1 MSLDPELKAEIERR
15 VAAGEVTR
23 CPPRTFARDA
33 TRGIDWKDEQAAGVR
48 ISQRQRRFQ
57 AAEAKRRRLE
67 QAGAAMGKAAKDSGK
82 AFSAETRAAPAPAP
96 ARPAPSPAPETTPA
110 RGLSEVWPFRAH
122 RAVAELPE
130 APAAPEPPTCSATI
144 PAGPSRACGQALRGE
159 APPPAAAGLKAVSP
173 VSDRNLKPR
182 APGKRPALRWI
193 PLARLAVSEAYQRG
207 MAARSVTMIRKAV
220 EEFDWARLK
229 PLSVAARADGWFE
242 VLDGQHTATIL
253 LMAGETEA
261 PCLVLPD
268 AAEAAKAEA
277 FVGLNSARVQVTPM
291 QRHHAAVAAGRAEA
305 LAVEAAC
312 HAAGAKLLR
321 NAKPAGRYLPG
332 ETVAAPALTAIAGR
346 RGEAGLARVL
356 LPCVRAG
363 LAPIPTDAVL
373 AVELLLFD
381 PGWAGEIGEAAIT
394 RALRDLPA
402 RLAEAETL
410 RARAPQP
417 RPRALAAAIF
427 RAAGACARASAGS
440 ASEGSARGV
449 ASGR

>member
-23 CPPRTFARDA
+23 CPPRTFAVDA
-33 TRGIDWKDEQAAGVR
+33 AQGIDWKDGREAGRR
-48 ISQRQRRFQ
+48 INERQRRFE
-57 AAEAKRRRLE
+57 AAAAKRRRLE
-67 QAGAAMGKAAKDSGK
+67 AAGAAIGKAAKDTGK

-96 ARPAPSPAPETTPA
+96 ARPAPRPAPETTPA

-122 RAVAELPE
+122 RAVAEIPD
-130 APAAPEPPTCSATI
+130 AAATI
-144 PAGPSRACGQALRGE
+144 PT
-159 APPPAAAGLKAVSP
+159 GLKAVAP

-220 EEFDWARLK
+220 EAFDWARLK

-268 AAEAAKAEA
+268 AAEAEKAEA
-277 FVGLNSARVQVTPM
+277 FVGLNSSRVQVTPM

-305 LAVEAAC
+305 LAVEAAA

-363 LAPIPTDAVL
+363 LAPIPTDALL

-381 PGWAGEIGEAAIT
+381 PGWEGEIGEAAIT
-394 RALRDLPA
+394 RALGDLPA

-410 RARAPQP
+410 RSRAPQP

-427 RAAGACARASAGS
+427 K
-440 ASEGSARGV
+440 

>member
-23 CPPRTFARDA
+23 CPPRTFAVDA
-33 TRGIDWKDEQAAGVR
+33 AETAHWKDGREAGRR
-48 ISQRQRRFQ
+48 ISERQRRFQ

-67 QAGAAMGKAAKDSGK
+67 AAGAAMGAAAKDTGK

-96 ARPAPSPAPETTPA
+96 ARPAPRPAPETTPA

-122 RAVAELPE
+122 RAVAEIPD
-130 APAAPEPPTCSATI
+130 AAATI

-159 APPPAAAGLKAVSP
+159 APPPAAAGLKAVAP

-268 AAEAAKAEA
+268 AAEAEKAEA

-356 LPCVRAG
+356 APLVAAG

-394 RALRDLPA
+394 RALGDLPA

-427 RAAGACARASAGS
+427 RA
-440 ASEGSARGV
+440 
-449 ASGR
+449 SGR

>member
-23 CPPRTFARDA
+23 CPPRTFARDV
-33 TRGIDWKDEQAAGVR
+33 TQPGDWKDGRDAAAR
-48 ISQRQRRFQ
+48 AAQRQRRFQ

-67 QAGAAMGKAAKDSGK
+67 AAGAALGKAAKDSGTGSVVPHNDAKPGSAFPEETPCPQRFASK
-82 AFSAETRAAPAPAP
+82 AREGAEGPEVPATGGRREPPATR
-96 ARPAPSPAPETTPA
+96 RPAPRPEKDRHPAPETTPA

-122 RAVAELPE
+122 RAVAEIPE
-130 APAAPEPPTCSATI
+130 AAS
-144 PAGPSRACGQALRGE
+144 PAGLRPV
-159 APPPAAAGLKAVSP
+159 AP

-220 EEFDWARLK
+220 EAFDWARLK

-268 AAEAAKAEA
+268 AAEAEKAEA
-277 FVGLNSARVQVTPM
+277 FVGLNSSRVQVTPM
-291 QRHHAAVAAGRAEA
+291 QRHHAAVAAGRPVA

-312 HAAGAKLLR
+312 RAAGANLLR

-332 ETVAAPALTAIAGR
+332 ETVAAPALTSIAGR
-346 RGEAGLARVL
+346 RGEAGLTRVL
-356 LPCVRAG
+356 APLVAAG
-363 LAPIPTDAVL
+363 LAPIPTDALL

-394 RALRDLPA
+394 RALGDLPA

-427 RAAGACARASAGS
+427 I
-440 ASEGSARGV
+440 